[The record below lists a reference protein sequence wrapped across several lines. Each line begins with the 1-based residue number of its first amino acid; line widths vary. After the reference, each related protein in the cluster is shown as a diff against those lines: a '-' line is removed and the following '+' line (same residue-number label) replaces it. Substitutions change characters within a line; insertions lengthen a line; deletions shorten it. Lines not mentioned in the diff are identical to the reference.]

1 MSREGALA
9 YLSNEDGLLGLHDDT
24 SLFLDPQNPKVR
36 YKFSSEFS
44 SRSSCHQRRG
54 KRKRRNNSWT
64 YAFSTEQL
72 FIGRLQTHVLDPGE
86 GDTVS

>member
-9 YLSNEDGLLGLHDDT
+9 YLGDEDGLFGLHDDT
-24 SLFLDPQNPKVR
+24 SLFLYPQNPKVK

-44 SRSSCHQRRG
+44 SRPSCHQIRG
-54 KRKRRNNSWT
+54 MRKRRDNSWT
-64 YAFSTEQL
+64 YAFSAEQL
-72 FIGRLQTHVLDPGE
+72 FISRLQTHVLDPGE